1 MPLELIEI
9 TSSRAVL
16 RKTLSELKTTSLRE
30 VVSSH
35 TAPACW
41 LVSEQAL
48 PLIAQ
53 LSELI
58 GDKGMKRPEVELSR
72 SLLRG
77 KNNGTIP
84 MIRAH
89 YSSAGKL
96 LSSVYRL
103 LEKAQGGETKLFL
116 LVVEDRILNAIQITE
131 SEKSQPQPR
140 WSSQA
145 RGHEEQLLSLLQHV
159 PESESLHKAFLGES
173 ANARVVRQ
181 LIMLAAQS
189 NATVMILGDTGTG
202 KEIVAKQI
210 HSNSARKDKPFV
222 PINCSA
228 IPTELLESE
237 LFGSLKGAWTGA
249 NTTKLGLWEA
259 ADGGTL
265 FLDEIGELPLSQQSK
280 LLRVLQEKKIRKV
293 GDNKEI
299 EVDVRIICA
308 TNRDLF
314 GGVQAGTF
322 RDDLYFR
329 LREFVIFTYP
339 LHDQREDIPILAR
352 AFWRESASNDQAD
365 LSEEIL
371 NELQAYP
378 WPGNVRELKLVLT
391 SLYVY
396 FHNAGPLD
404 GKHLR
409 AILRIDSRIHDYH
422 KSKSRGS
429 QYKTPSFRPFSLFRR
444 LRQVYA
450 TLRAMDRLISPLLQS
465 ETVPL
470 SSMPEIT
477 ARVVNILNE
486 LNQHLREPRLFSANS
501 FTLLTYLQSKLFYFN
516 DEYKQSW
523 EIAVQHL
530 LEGFRLAMDKAL
542 TNILAE
548 IDITLNGALEDR

>member
-1 MPLELIEI
+1 MPFELIEI
-9 TSSRAVL
+9 TSDHAVE
-16 RKTLSELKTTSLRE
+16 RKNLPEVTANALRE
-30 VVSSH
+30 AVDNLV
-35 TAPACW
+35 TPACW
-41 LVSEQAL
+41 LIPEQVL
-48 PLIAQ
+48 PMFIQHTEIVA
-53 LSELI
+53 
-58 GDKGMKRPEVELSR
+58 DKGTKHIDIELSR
-72 SLLRG
+72 PMLRG
-77 KNNGTIP
+77 KKSGTIP

-96 LSSVYRL
+96 LSSVHRL
-103 LEKAQGGETKLFL
+103 LEKAHRGETKLFL
-116 LVVEDRILNAIQITE
+116 LVVEDRILNAIQTTE
-131 SEKSQPQPR
+131 SEKSQPQLR
-140 WSSQA
+140 WSSEA

-159 PESESLHKAFLGES
+159 PESESLRKAFLGES

-228 IPTELLESE
+228 IPTALLESE

-249 NTTKLGLWEA
+249 NTTKQGLWEA

-293 GDNKEI
+293 GDNKEV

-339 LHDQREDIPILAR
+339 LHDQRDDIPILAR
-352 AFWRESASNDQAD
+352 AFWCESAGNDQAD
-365 LSEEIL
+365 LSEEML
-371 NELQAYP
+371 AELQAYP

-396 FHNAGPLD
+396 FHNAGPLN

-429 QYKTPSFRPFSLFRR
+429 QYKTPPSRPFSLFRR

-477 ARVVNILNE
+477 SRVVNILNE
-486 LNQHLREPRLFSANS
+486 LNQHLREPRLFSSNS

-530 LEGFRLAMDKAL
+530 LEGFRVAMDKAL